1 MGVLSDARIIEKI
14 YDESIII
21 SPFIYD
27 HVQPASVDLTLGKKI
42 KIPNRI
48 ENAVNVYD
56 EQQEIYEEREIEQY
70 TLKPNDFIIAFVR
83 ETIQLPA
90 GISGFVKNRS
100 SLARVGLDV
109 SASSYVNPGYHG
121 QMTITIKN
129 MNPNSVVIHSGMR
142 ICQLI
147 LVDVEPEANIDYSKK
162 EDAKY
167 QEEKGGEVAK
177 LYLDR
182 EFQEYNQLKDKGS
195 ISNFFEQRLRDNE
208 KSIDDILSDEQKRNL
223 GLK

>member
-1 MGVLSDARIIEKI
+1 MEWE
-14 YDESIII
+14 Y
-21 SPFIYD
+21 
-27 HVQPASVDLTLGKKI
+27 ASL
-42 KIPNRI
+42 
-48 ENAVNVYD
+48 
-56 EQQEIYEEREIEQY
+56 
-70 TLKPNDFIIAFVR
+70 F
-83 ETIQLPA
+83 
-90 GISGFVKNRS
+90 
-100 SLARVGLDV
+100 
-109 SASSYVNPGYHG
+109 
-121 QMTITIKN
+121 
-129 MNPNSVVIHSGMR
+129 
-142 ICQLI
+142 

>member
-90 GISGFVKNRS
+90 SISGFVKNRS

-142 ICQLI
+142 I
-147 LVDVEPEANIDYSKK
+147 
-162 EDAKY
+162 
-167 QEEKGGEVAK
+167 
-177 LYLDR
+177 
-182 EFQEYNQLKDKGS
+182 
-195 ISNFFEQRLRDNE
+195 
-208 KSIDDILSDEQKRNL
+208 
-223 GLK
+223 

>member
-90 GISGFVKNRS
+90 SISGFVKNRS

-121 QMTITIKN
+121 QMTINILKN
-129 MNPNSVVIHSGMR
+129 YEFFSFPNLINAVLIGLIIMIQYVVYVVR
-142 ICQLI
+142 
-147 LVDVEPEANIDYSKK
+147 
-162 EDAKY
+162 
-167 QEEKGGEVAK
+167 
-177 LYLDR
+177 
-182 EFQEYNQLKDKGS
+182 KDS
-195 ISNFFEQRLRDNE
+195 
-208 KSIDDILSDEQKRNL
+208 
-223 GLK
+223 